1 MLHICPRIAKSLGGE
16 SYVEDSFHG
25 LITTE
30 PALIQDVV
38 DFSQVVGTEVGNNIK
53 SQLKQVLNDVTS
65 LNAATAED
73 VDCPESAYEPF
84 HVRNLKYKEDTLVE
98 NQA

>member
-1 MLHICPRIAKSLGGE
+1 MLHIRPRLVESLRGKSH
-16 SYVEDSFHG
+16 VEDSFHG

-73 VDCPESAYEPF
+73 VNCPESAPNHCMSEI
-84 HVRNLKYKEDTLVE
+84 
-98 NQA
+98 

>member
-38 DFSQVVGTEVGNNIK
+38 DFSQVVGTEVGNDIK

-65 LNAATAED
+65 LNAVTAED
-73 VDCPESAYEPF
+73 GNCPESAPNHCMSEI
-84 HVRNLKYKEDTLVE
+84 
-98 NQA
+98 